1 MLTAYDFNT
10 ARALE
15 EAQIDYI
22 LVGDS
27 LANVFLGYKTTQEVS
42 LEEMMICFKAVRR
55 GAPKTKIVADLP
67 YVSVIK
73 PNSEAYKDA
82 LAFYEAGANI
92 VKIENAEP
100 KSLELIKMLTDEGY
114 QVMGHIGYTPQS
126 VEKFNGKPSY
136 GKDREL
142 LFSEANKLYEAGV
155 MAMVL
160 EMVPDEIAEE
170 LTESLE
176 SKSREIFTIGIGAGQ
191 GTSGQVLVTD
201 DLLGRFNLFKPRFVK
216 RYAEQYQDMTRAFQD
231 YKSEVQELKFPEQQS
246 LSFSKNK

>member
-1 MLTAYDFNT
+1 M
-10 ARALE
+10 
-15 EAQIDYI
+15 
-22 LVGDS
+22 
-27 LANVFLGYKTTQEVS
+27 
-42 LEEMMICFKAVRR
+42 
-55 GAPKTKIVADLP
+55 
-67 YVSVIK
+67 
-73 PNSEAYKDA
+73 
-82 LAFYEAGANI
+82 
-92 VKIENAEP
+92 
-100 KSLELIKMLTDEGY
+100 
-114 QVMGHIGYTPQS
+114 
-126 VEKFNGKPSY
+126 
-136 GKDREL
+136 
-142 LFSEANKLYEAGV
+142 FSEANKLYEAGV